1 VPSGEPLLL
10 CDAVSR
16 SFGGIAALRDIS
28 LTVRRGEVCGIIG
41 PNGAGKSTLFN
52 VIAGAIRRTAGR
64 VVFGGADIGAL
75 PMHARAR
82 RGIVRTFQL
91 AHTFDSMS
99 VQDNVLVGAEDH
111 GRFDL
116 GAAICRSSALAM
128 RSADACRRAAEAMA
142 AVGITEIA
150 HLPASR
156 LTYGQQRL
164 VATAR
169 ALAARPTLLLLD
181 EPAAGLSAGDN
192 ELLCAAV
199 QQARSTGITVLI
211 VEHNVE
217 MIMRLCDHLVVLH
230 LGEKIGDGAPD
241 EVRRSE
247 RVVEAYL
254 GA

>member
-1 VPSGEPLLL
+1 
-10 CDAVSR
+10 
-16 SFGGIAALRDIS
+16 
-28 LTVRRGEVCGIIG
+28 
-41 PNGAGKSTLFN
+41 
-52 VIAGAIRRTAGR
+52 
-64 VVFGGADIGAL
+64 
-75 PMHARAR
+75 
-82 RGIVRTFQL
+82 
-91 AHTFDSMS
+91 MS

-116 GAAICRSSALAM
+116 AAAICRSGVFATQ
-128 RSADACRRAAEAMA
+128 SADARRRAAEAMA
-142 AVGITEIA
+142 AIGISEIA
-150 HLPASR
+150 HQPASH

-169 ALAARPTLLLLD
+169 ALAGRPTLLLLD

-199 QQARSTGITVLI
+199 LQARSTGITVLI

-217 MIMRLCDHLVVLH
+217 MVMRLCDHLVVLH
-230 LGEKIGDGAPD
+230 LGEKIGDGAPG

-254 GA
+254 GV